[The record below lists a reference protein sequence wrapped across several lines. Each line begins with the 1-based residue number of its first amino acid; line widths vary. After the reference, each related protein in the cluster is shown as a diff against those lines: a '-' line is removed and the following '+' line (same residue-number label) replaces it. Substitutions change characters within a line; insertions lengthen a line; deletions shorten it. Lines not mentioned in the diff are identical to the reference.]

1 MLRQD
6 FFPFNLVRYYVC
18 PVMNL
23 VSDGF
28 WLVTYLALCDRPS
41 HCHGAAP
48 RKGGRYYCK
57 LAAYN
62 LLFLLLNPPFG
73 SRQTHFVLNQTPEQ
87 ELVRGL

>member
-1 MLRQD
+1 MTQCHNVLLTLH
-6 FFPFNLVRYYVC
+6 FATIHVC

-48 RKGGRYYCK
+48 RKGGGTI
-57 LAAYN
+57 A
-62 LLFLLLNPPFG
+62 
-73 SRQTHFVLNQTPEQ
+73 S
-87 ELVRGL
+87 